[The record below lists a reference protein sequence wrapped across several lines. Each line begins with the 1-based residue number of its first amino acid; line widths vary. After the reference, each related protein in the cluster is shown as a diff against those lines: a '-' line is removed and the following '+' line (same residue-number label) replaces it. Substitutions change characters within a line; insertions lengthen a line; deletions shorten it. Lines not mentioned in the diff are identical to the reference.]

1 MEKKT
6 HENKCFSK
14 SGLGTVVFLSDSLVT
29 GTFVT
34 WVGDRLV
41 FWFIY
46 FLFTIIYKIYIFL
59 TFCCIFYLFI
69 VHWSIS
75 VFSWLCEGNIDMI
88 LETFLL
94 LLKYPS
100 FRYSILLLPQTQT
113 FNHKL
118 QKY

>member
-46 FLFTIIYKIYIFL
+46 FLFTIIYQMYIFL
-59 TFCCIFYLFI
+59 NVLLYFLFI
-69 VHWSIS
+69 Y
-75 VFSWLCEGNIDMI
+75 C
-88 LETFLL
+88 T
-94 LLKYPS
+94 LKYFS
-100 FRYSILLLPQTQT
+100 FLMFMWR
-113 FNHKL
+113 
-118 QKY
+118 